1 VIRSPGHCEQS
12 SIDGDGSSSSQFK
25 KAGSVSGFLFKVTN
39 WRFSNMPSPPNDEV
53 VLQLADDAAPQ
64 PAGIVE
70 RLVRDDVD
78 RKRFLKMAGSA
89 GAASF
94 GAFALA
100 ACGSSKKAAS
110 TAATASTSSTASSS
124 STGDL
129 GILNYALTLEYLE
142 TEFYGKVVASGL
154 FSGKVGAL
162 IKDFGNQ
169 ELTHVEALK
178 GAVEKLGGTP
188 VAKPEGKFPISNAN
202 QVAQLAYTVEN
213 LGAAAYLGQA
223 PNIQSPEVLATAL
236 AIHTVEA
243 RHAATLGTLVKKSVT
258 PQGAF
263 ATPADMSTVLAA
275 VKPFLA

>member
-1 VIRSPGHCEQS
+1 MSSPASEES
-12 SIDGDGSSSSQFK
+12 
-25 KAGSVSGFLFKVTN
+25 A
-39 WRFSNMPSPPNDEV
+39 R
-53 VLQLADDAAPQ
+53 Q

-78 RKRFLKMAGSA
+78 RKRFLRMAGGA

-94 GAFALA
+94 GAFVLA
-100 ACGSSKKAAS
+100 ACGSSSKTAS
-110 TAATASTSSTASSS
+110 TATVATSASSAS

-142 TEFYGKVVASGL
+142 TAFYEKVVASGL
-154 FSGKVGAL
+154 FSGSVGSL
-162 IKDFGNQ
+162 IKTFGGQ
-169 ELTHVEALK
+169 EKTHVEALK

-188 VAKPEGKFPISNAN
+188 AANPNGKFPITSAS

-213 LGAAAYLGQA
+213 LGASAYLGQA
-223 PNIQSPEVLATAL
+223 PNIQSPEILATAL

-243 RHAATLGTLVKKSVT
+243 RHAATLGTLVKQSLT
-258 PQGAF
+258 PDGAF
-263 ATPADMSTVLAA
+263 AKPADMSTVLAA

>member
-1 VIRSPGHCEQS
+1 MLNSP
-12 SIDGDGSSSSQFK
+12 
-25 KAGSVSGFLFKVTN
+25 
-39 WRFSNMPSPPNDEV
+39 DEE
-53 VLQLADDAAPQ
+53 APQ

-94 GAFALA
+94 GAFVLA
-100 ACGSSKKAAS
+100 ACGSSSSSSSSSSSAS
-110 TAATASTSSTASSS
+110 TAAATPTSTTASSA
-124 STGDL
+124 TGDI

-142 TEFYGKVVASGL
+142 TEFYSKVVASG
-154 FSGKVGAL
+154 FFKGKVGSL
-162 IKDFGNQ
+162 IKTFGAQ
-169 ELTHVEALK
+169 EASHVAALK
-178 GAVEKLGGTP
+178 AAVTKLGGMP
-188 VAKPEGKFPISNAN
+188 AADPMGKFPITSAT
-202 QVAQLAYTVEN
+202 QVAELAYTVEN
-213 LGAAAYLGQA
+213 LGASAYLGQA
-223 PNIQSPEVLATAL
+223 AKIQSPEVLASAL

-275 VKPFLA
+275 VKPFLS

>member
-1 VIRSPGHCEQS
+1 MSNS
-12 SIDGDGSSSSQFK
+12 S
-25 KAGSVSGFLFKVTN
+25 
-39 WRFSNMPSPPNDEV
+39 
-53 VLQLADDAAPQ
+53 DDQAPQ

-70 RLVRDDVD
+70 RLARDDVD

-94 GAFALA
+94 GAFVLA
-100 ACGSSKKAAS
+100 ACGSSSSSSKSAS
-110 TAATASTSSTASSS
+110 TAAAPASTATTASST
-124 STGDL
+124 TGDI

-142 TEFYGKVVASGL
+142 TEFYSKVVAAG
-154 FSGKVGAL
+154 FFKGKVGDL
-162 IKDFGNQ
+162 IKTFGAQ
-169 ELTHVEALK
+169 EASHVAALK
-178 GAVEKLGGTP
+178 AAVTKLGGTP
-188 VAKPEGKFPISNAN
+188 AADPMGKFPITSAT

-223 PNIQSPEVLATAL
+223 AKIQSPEVLASAL
-236 AIHTVEA
+236 AIHSVEA

-275 VKPFLA
+275 VKPFLS